1 MDKDKLNMDK
11 DELKYHIDE
20 IIKKSFEILQEAYD
34 SHKEP
39 KLVNF
44 SDRWKKKTTR
54 LVFPRYGEHRSYE
67 TRISEQ
73 ELRFCFVEAFNSYCD
88 RNNLNLFY
96 SVETPTE
103 GRYVFS
109 ENGVA
114 CDNPHAA
121 SKERDGQS
129 ASFDMV
135 IYDENMRRRCLI
147 EFKALNAAEHEHL
160 KDFVKLNNP
169 EEGDDDVLRYFI
181 EILKFS
187 DNGTVNSLHSKVIVR
202 EKDDRE
208 KVYFEKY
215 EEGFRCYDLK
225 KGKDIT
231 VEIKSHNP

>member
-1 MDKDKLNMDK
+1 MDK
-11 DELKYHIDE
+11 DELKKHIDE
-20 IIKKSFEILQEAYD
+20 IIKKSFEILQKAYD
-34 SHKEP
+34 YHKEP
-39 KLVNF
+39 MPGN
-44 SDRWKKKTTR
+44 SGEWKKKTTR
-54 LVFPRYGEHRSYE
+54 LVFPRYGKHRSYE

-109 ENGVA
+109 ENEVA
-114 CDNPHAA
+114 CVPHAA
-121 SKERDGQS
+121 SKKQKGQS